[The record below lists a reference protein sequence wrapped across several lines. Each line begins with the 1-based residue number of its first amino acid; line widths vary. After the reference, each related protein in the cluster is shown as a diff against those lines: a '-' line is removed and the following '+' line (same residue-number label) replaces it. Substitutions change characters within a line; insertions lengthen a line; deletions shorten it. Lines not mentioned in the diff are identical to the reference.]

1 MPKVDDNKALIE
13 KLKKSVEVAEFLSVP
28 EKNKWLELA
37 ATLALTDL
45 HEACK
50 YFENASI
57 DLEDKKLEIV
67 YKAGLGNEY
76 IEQIKNLAAVYK
88 KNTVQKEET
97 HLRKT
102 TENPEDVLKQ
112 LDDL

>member
-1 MPKVDDNKALIE
+1 MPKVDDNKSLIE
-13 KLKKSVEVAEFLSVP
+13 KLKKLVEVAEFLAIP
-28 EKNKWLELA
+28 ERKKWLELA
-37 ATLALTDL
+37 DTLAPADL
-45 HEACK
+45 HQAYA
-50 YFENASI
+50 YFEKAST

-76 IEQIKNLAAVYK
+76 IDSLKSLAKEYK
-88 KNTVQKEET
+88 KNTIQKEES